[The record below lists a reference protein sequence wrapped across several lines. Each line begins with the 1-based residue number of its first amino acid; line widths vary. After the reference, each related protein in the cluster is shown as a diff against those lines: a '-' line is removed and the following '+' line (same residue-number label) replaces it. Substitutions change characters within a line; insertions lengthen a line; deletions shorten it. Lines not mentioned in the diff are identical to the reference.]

1 MTNSEKDELAGEI
14 GTVLPINEQQY
25 DEMGAY
31 NPTGEVI
38 DWAMKHMG
46 VLK

>member
-1 MTNSEKDELAGEI
+1 MTNSEKDELSAEV
-14 GTVLPINEQQY
+14 GTAIPLNEQQY
-25 DEMGAY
+25 DEMAVF

-46 VLK
+46 VFK